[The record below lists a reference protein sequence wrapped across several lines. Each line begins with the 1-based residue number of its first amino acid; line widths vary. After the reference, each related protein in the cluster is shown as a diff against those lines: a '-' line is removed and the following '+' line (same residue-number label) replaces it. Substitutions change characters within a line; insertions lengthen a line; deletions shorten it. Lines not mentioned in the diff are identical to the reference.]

1 MIPLLPPLWAVHISD
16 GMLTPAWCAGGFV
29 VAGLLV
35 LWAAWRIREEEIPQL
50 AILTAAFFLA
60 GLLHVPVP
68 GGPKTHLLLNGL
80 LGVVLGRRAMLAVVV
95 GLFLQSLTV
104 MEGVGFS
111 TLGANACVMGLPA
124 YAAWGLFAGLQRLPG
139 IRHLVFRAAL
149 VGLSTAVF
157 FLSMVYAVV
166 ALVSNYLAAATLDL
180 AGVVSNHPAAA
191 TLDLARANAYTFHPA
206 TLAAALLLAGAA
218 VWVERRLE
226 HAAEF
231 PVGLLIGELTV
242 LVTIFLNGLVLML
255 GGTSNWTGVVLL
267 TYVIHLPLAVI
278 EGIILGFTVGF
289 LARVKPQLLYGYR
302 PPPVAAPSVPVSSA
316 VAGKVVAVLL
326 VPVVL
331 LACARPAYAHR
342 LEAEY
347 HILPERRIQ
356 IEAWFDLTGDS
367 ANGAEVQVLRPDGQI
382 LTTGKTDAGGLFVF
396 TYDRVEALTVK
407 VNAGMGHA
415 KELTIPAA
423 NLTAVMENKQ
433 TADSFQPSEDPK
445 MKADRT
451 SHFQFRDILIVLG
464 FIFGV
469 AAFVL
474 TLRHGAALRELQRQ
488 QQKNRHTVEG
498 EHKSAATSVDERIIT
513 PKGEY
518 NSAPP
523 EPSDRPGISTPKG

>member
-16 GMLTPAWCAGGFV
+16 GMLTPAWCAGAFV

-124 YAAWGLFAGLQRLPG
+124 YAAWGLFAGLQRLPWV
-139 IRHLVFRAAL
+139 RHPVCRAAL
-149 VGLSTAVF
+149 VGLSTVVF
-157 FLSMVYAVV
+157 FLSMVYAVA
-166 ALVSNYLAAATLDL
+166 ALVSNYVAAL
-180 AGVVSNHPAAA
+180 VSNYPAAA
-191 TLDLARANAYTFHPA
+191 TLDLARANALTFHPA
-206 TLAAALLLAGAA
+206 TLAAAVLLAGIAI
-218 VWVERRLE
+218 WVERRLE

-255 GGTSNWTGVVLL
+255 GGTANWTGVVLL
-267 TYVIHLPLAVI
+267 TYVIHLPLAVV

-302 PPPVAAPSVPVSSA
+302 YQPPPVAAPNLPTA
-316 VAGKVVAVLL
+316 LPGKALAMLFAPLL
-326 VPVVL
+326 L
-331 LACARPAYAHR
+331 LACARPAFAHR
-342 LEAEY
+342 LEADY
-347 HILPERRIQ
+347 RVLPERRIQ
-356 IEAWFDLTGDS
+356 IETWFDITGDS
-367 ANGAEVQVLRPDGQI
+367 ANGAEVQVLGSGGQI
-382 LTTGKTDAGGLFVF
+382 LATGKTDAKGLFVF
-396 TYDRVEALTVK
+396 SYDKAEALTVK

-423 NLTAVMENKQ
+423 KLAEITDKKQDAVPSLPPENSQ
-433 TADSFQPSEDPK
+433 TF
-445 MKADRT
+445 ADRT
-451 SHFQFRDILIVLG
+451 SHVQFRDILIVLG
-464 FIFGV
+464 FIFGL

-474 TLRHGAALRELQRQ
+474 SLRHGAALRELQRQ
-488 QQKNRHTVEG
+488 QQQR
-498 EHKSAATSVDERIIT
+498 
-513 PKGEY
+513 
-518 NSAPP
+518 
-523 EPSDRPGISTPKG
+523 PSQS